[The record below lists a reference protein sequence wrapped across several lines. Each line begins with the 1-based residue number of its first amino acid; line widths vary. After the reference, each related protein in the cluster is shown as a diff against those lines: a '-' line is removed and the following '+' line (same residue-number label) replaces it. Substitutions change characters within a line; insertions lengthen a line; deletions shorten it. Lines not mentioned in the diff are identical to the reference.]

1 MEGAMKP
8 IEKSILEYFQEYAW
22 ECGEKR
28 FLFDEGRCY
37 TVEGAYREAEAIGS
51 RLYAYGVRAG
61 SAVALRCTRS
71 LDTCLI
77 YLALQM
83 MGAMALLT
91 DPHQGAEDFL
101 RGVGAGAEFLITN
114 ERAGGDIS
122 ANGNWEVLGH
132 GPLEINYPATG
143 EGERIFPAVQ
153 DLHAP
158 ATVVFTSGSTGK
170 GKGVML
176 SQYNLVNHI
185 RNFSVSGCYWETDVS
200 AELLPVHHVFGL
212 AVLLM
217 GLIKRYSI
225 FFPKTV
231 EIRYAAECIEAH
243 KITRLDGV
251 PSFALA
257 LAEHHRNTSF
267 FADSLRVGV
276 LGGAP
281 STKAQFDFIE
291 QELGIQ
297 LLPVYGQ
304 SECIGITGADETQS
318 GAVRSST
325 VGKFLPMNEGFILDE
340 SGGPVPPG
348 AEGEICVSG
357 PAVMLGYLGDE
368 EATRE
373 AIDGEGRLHTGDLGW
388 LDDEGNLHISGR
400 KKDIIIRNG
409 VNIPAGKIEEALHTL
424 EAVSRAAVVGVRHE
438 KWGEVPCALVVL
450 KNGRSL
456 SEEAVKKALEPHL
469 AKNEMPEQILFAEAL
484 PLTSSGKPDKQRI
497 RELFSL

>member
-1 MEGAMKP
+1 MKP
-8 IEKSILEYFQEYAW
+8 IEKSILEYFQEYAA
-22 ECGEKR
+22 ECGDRR

-37 TVEGAYREAEAIGS
+37 TVEEAYRETLVIGNQ
-51 RLYAYGVRAG
+51 LYAYGIRAG
-61 SAVALRCTRS
+61 STAALRCTRA
-71 LDTCLI
+71 LDACLI

-83 MGAMALLT
+83 MGATALLT
-91 DPHQGAEDFL
+91 DPHRSVEDFL
-101 RGVGAGAEFLITN
+101 SAVDTQAEFLITN
-114 ERAGGDIS
+114 ERAGYDIS
-122 ANGNWEVLGH
+122 ANGNWEVFEH
-132 GPLEINYPATG
+132 GPLEIGCPAK
-143 EGERIFPAVQ
+143 EEKRIFPTVK

-185 RNFSVSGCYWETDVS
+185 RNFSVSGCYLETDIS

-217 GLIKRYSI
+217 GLIKRYCI

-231 EIRYAAECIEAH
+231 DIKYVAECIEAH

-257 LAEHHRNTSF
+257 LAEHHRNTNF
-267 FADSLRVGV
+267 CADSLLVGV

-281 STKAQFDFIE
+281 STKEQFDFIE

-304 SECIGITGADETQS
+304 SECIGIAGADETRS

-325 VGKFLPMNEGFILDE
+325 VGRFLPMNEGFILDV
-340 SGGPVPPG
+340 GGGEVPPG
-348 AEGEICVSG
+348 EEGEICVKG

-368 EATRE
+368 EATRK
-373 AIDGEGRLHTGDLGW
+373 AIDSEGRLHTGDLGW
-388 LDDEGNLHISGR
+388 LDEEGNLHISGR

-409 VNIPAGKIEEALHTL
+409 NNISARKIEEALHVL
-424 EAVSRAAVVGVRHE
+424 EAVSRAVVVGVRHE
-438 KWGEVPCALVVL
+438 RWGEVPCALVVM
-450 KNGRSL
+450 KNGCAM
-456 SEEAVKKALEPHL
+456 SEDKIKKALRPHL
-469 AKNEMPEQILFAEAL
+469 EKNEMPEKILFAETL
-484 PLTSSGKPDKQRI
+484 PLTSSSKPDKQKI
-497 RELFSL
+497 KKLFLRKA